1 MAKRDYYE
9 VLGVER
15 GADEAE
21 IKKAYRRLAMQYHPD
36 RNPGD
41 KTAEEAFK
49 EASEA
54 YQVLGDLQKRQAY
67 DRFGADGLRGM
78 GGAPGFSS
86 FEDIFSSFG
95 DIFSDLFGMGGG
107 RSRRRNGPQ
116 RGRDLAYNLDL
127 TFEEAALGADRDLEF
142 ERPAECVYCGGSGA
156 KAGAVASC
164 PSCRGT
170 GQVAFRQGF
179 ITYST
184 SCSECG
190 GTGHVVKERCP
201 ECGGRGLRAEKR
213 RVKVKIP
220 AGVDHGGRLR
230 LREEGEGGA
239 RGGPAGDLF
248 VVVALLAHPG
258 FQREGQHVVSRL
270 DITFAQAALGAEV
283 EVKTLYGKS
292 KLKVPKGTQGGETLV
307 LRGEGFPVMGRKA
320 KGDHIVQV
328 FVRTPTR
335 LSPKEERLF
344 REMAALEGERE
355 ARKEKVAGVK
365 KGFLDAAGSLGGRL
379 RGWFGGILR
388 TAAQRGW
395 LYRDA

>member
-1 MAKRDYYE
+1 MAARDYYE
-9 VLGVER
+9 ILGVDR
-15 GADEAE
+15 AADEAE

-41 KTAEEAFK
+41 RKAEEAFK

-54 YQVLGDLQKRQAY
+54 YQVLSDPQKRTAY
-67 DRFGADGLRGM
+67 DRFGAEGLRGM

-107 RSRRRNGPQ
+107 RSRRRSGPMK
-116 RGRDLAYNLDL
+116 GRDLVYNLEL
-127 TFEEAALGADRDLEF
+127 TFEEAALGTERELEF
-142 ERPAECVYCGGSGA
+142 ERPAECVYCGGTGA
-156 KAGAVASC
+156 KSGAVAPC
-164 PSCRGT
+164 PACRGT

-184 SCSECG
+184 TCSECG
-190 GTGHVVKERCP
+190 GAGQVVKERCP
-201 ECGGRGLRAEKR
+201 ECRGQGLRPEKR

-248 VVVALLAHPG
+248 VVVSLLAHPE
-258 FQREGQHVVSRL
+258 FQREGQHVISRL
-270 DITFAQAALGAEV
+270 DISFAQAALGAEA
-283 EVKTLYGKS
+283 EVKTLYGRS
-292 KLKVPKGTQGGETLV
+292 KLKVPRGTQAGATLV
-307 LRGEGFPVMGRKA
+307 LRGEGFPHPGRKSR
-320 KGDHIVQV
+320 GDHIVQV

-344 REMAALEGERE
+344 RELAELEADG
-355 ARKEKVAGVK
+355 AGRKEKAAGLK
-365 KGFLDAAGSLGGRL
+365 KGILDAAEGIAGRL
-379 RGWFGGILR
+379 RGWIAGRFR
-388 TAAQRGW
+388 SAAGDWRC
-395 LYRDA
+395 RIA

>member
-1 MAKRDYYE
+1 MATRDYYE
-9 VLGVER
+9 ILGVGR
-15 GADEAE
+15 TADEAE
-21 IKKAYRRLAMQYHPD
+21 IKKAYRRLAMKFHPD

-41 KTAEEAFK
+41 AKAEDAFK

-54 YQVLGDLQKRQAY
+54 YQVLSDPQKREAY

-78 GGAPGFSS
+78 GAQGFSS

-95 DIFSDLFGMGGG
+95 DIFSDIFGLGGS
-107 RSRRRNGPQ
+107 RSRRRTGPQ
-116 RGRDLAYNLDL
+116 RGRDLVYNLEL
-127 TFEEAALGADRDLEF
+127 TFEEAARGADRDLEF
-142 ERPAECVYCGGSGA
+142 ERPSECVYCGGSGA
-156 KAGAVASC
+156 KAGSVSAC
-164 PSCRGT
+164 PACRGS

-184 SCSECG
+184 ACSECG
-190 GTGHVVKERCP
+190 GTGQVIRERCP
-201 ECGGRGLRAEKR
+201 ECGGKGLRAEKR

-248 VVVALLAHPG
+248 VVVSLLSHPE
-258 FQREGQHVVSRL
+258 FQREGQHVISRL

-283 EVKTLYGKS
+283 EVKTLYGRS
-292 KLKVPKGTQGGETLV
+292 KLKVPRGTQAGETLV
-307 LRGEGFPVMGRKA
+307 LRGEGFPVMGRRS

-335 LSPKEERLF
+335 LSPKEERLV
-344 REMAALEGERE
+344 RELAALEGERE
-355 ARKEKVAGVK
+355 DRKEKVAGIK
-365 KGFLDAAGSLGGRL
+365 KGLLDAAGGLGGRL
-379 RGWFGGILR
+379 RGWLARLLR
-388 TAAQRGW
+388 PSALREWFCREA
-395 LYRDA
+395 